1 MSEKSLWTYD
11 ICEYGIQ
18 YYCTTLQGLTNHI
31 WITGNLTEIITE
43 DNNQSNF
50 RVAELSPTFYINNTI
65 PDQRS

>member
-1 MSEKSLWTYD
+1 MIYVNMVYNIIVPHYRVSQNTYGSL
-11 ICEYGIQ
+11 
-18 YYCTTLQGLTNHI
+18 
-31 WITGNLTEIITE
+31 GNLTEIITE